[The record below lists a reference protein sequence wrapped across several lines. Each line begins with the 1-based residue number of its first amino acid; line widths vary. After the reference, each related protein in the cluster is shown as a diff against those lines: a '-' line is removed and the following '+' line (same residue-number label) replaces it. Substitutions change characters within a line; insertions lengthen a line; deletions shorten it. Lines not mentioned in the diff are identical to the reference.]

1 MLRSTV
7 TRAIGGL
14 LTAAALLASAC
25 ASASDGDAIA
35 ALLATVDPATQREL
49 EAYREARAAHEA
61 ASQAF
66 WDTVAQKRAERRRK
80 RAARE
85 PITAADYVAGIPP
98 VYAGPQP
105 SKAIQPILAEEAKRD
120 PPKPVLTVADALAA
134 ASQIYGFVPERIPEA
149 EFKRLYALEALDV
162 GLSPEQVLRVY
173 ALETGGI
180 GTADMQSGVNPITGQ
195 GKPIST
201 ALGYAQL
208 LHANSVSEI
217 VIHGENFARRLQM
230 MATSP
235 GASPERRG
243 VLLAKARVVRA
254 MLAQAKTVPNK
265 WADHVQFAATPAGIG
280 IHALNLDG
288 DVGPWLQVNK
298 LKGIKALAEREGRPT
313 LTGAELEL
321 MNLAGP
327 GTGLEMMGSEAALG
341 ASTVN
346 FFSRL
351 GYERNSIVRGRT
363 SAELLTELDR
373 RMDGF
378 MTKPG
383 TVEFAQ
389 IFDAVTATRR

>member
-1 MLRSTV
+1 M
-7 TRAIGGL
+7 AI
-14 LTAAALLASAC
+14 AFVASAPL
-25 ASASDGDAIA
+25 ARATDGDAIA
-35 ALLATVDPATQREL
+35 ALLANLDTRTQREL
-49 EAYREARAAHEA
+49 QAYREARSAYETEA
-61 ASQAF
+61 AAYWASVE
-66 WDTVAQKRAERRRK
+66 TKRADRRRK

-85 PITAADYVAGIPP
+85 PITAADYIVSLPP

-105 SKAIQPILAEEAKRD
+105 SAEIKPILAEEEKRN
-120 PPKPVLTVADALAA
+120 PPKPILTVADALAA
-134 ASQIYGFVPERIPEA
+134 AAELYGFAPDRIPEA
-149 EFKRLYALEALDV
+149 EFKRRYAMEALDV
-162 GLSPEQVLRVY
+162 GLSREQVLRVY

-217 VIHGENFARRLQM
+217 VIHGERFAQRLHM

-235 GASPERRG
+235 GEPPERRG

-254 MLAQAKTVPNK
+254 MVAQAKTVPNK
-265 WADHVQFAATPAGIG
+265 WSEHVQFAATPAGIG

-298 LKGIKALAEREGRPT
+298 LRGIKALAEREGRPT

-327 GTGLEMMGSEAALG
+327 GTGLEMMGSEIALAAP
-341 ASTVN
+341 TVN
-346 FFSRL
+346 FFSRG

-363 SAELLTELDR
+363 SAQLLAELDR

-383 TVEFAQ
+383 TVEFAE
-389 IFDAVTATRR
+389 IFDAVIAARR